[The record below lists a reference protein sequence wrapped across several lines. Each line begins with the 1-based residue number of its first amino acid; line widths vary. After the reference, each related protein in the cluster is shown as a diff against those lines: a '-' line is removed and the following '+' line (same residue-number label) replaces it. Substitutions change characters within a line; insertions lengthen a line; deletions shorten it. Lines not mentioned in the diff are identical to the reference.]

1 MEVTWLTAF
10 VQFRCKVFIMSRLI
24 KVHIEFTVK
33 YYRKDTVIFI
43 LLIDISVNNA
53 YNNFIRVKGV
63 VKMAPRSYE
72 ANEQIKDERRNQIL
86 QSALKIFTRKG
97 LAAAKIS
104 DISTDIGISYG
115 LVYHY
120 FKSKEDIY
128 FELVDYAIN
137 SIEHV
142 IEEVKREVDEPIEQ
156 IQQIAARVLSSI
168 ENKDTSGFYYV
179 LIMNAI
185 TCEAAPIPASKIIE
199 ECMNRLALLADIISN
214 GQKRGQ
220 IREGDPMELAV
231 TCFSALI
238 GLASLKVSGTIKT
251 LPDSD
256 VLMRLF

>member
-1 MEVTWLTAF
+1 MVIHKKAGNNPAF
-10 VQFRCKVFIMSRLI
+10 
-24 KVHIEFTVK
+24 
-33 YYRKDTVIFI
+33 
-43 LLIDISVNNA
+43 LLIDISIHNV
-53 YNNFIRVKGV
+53 YNYYIKGKGV
-63 VKMAPRSYE
+63 VDMAPRSHE

-86 QSALKIFTRKG
+86 QSALKIFTRRG
-97 LAAAKIS
+97 LAATKMS
-104 DISTDIGISYG
+104 DISTDTGISYG

-128 FELVDYAIN
+128 SELINYAIN
-137 SIEHV
+137 SIEKV
-142 IEEVKREVDEPIEQ
+142 IEEIKKKTDEPIEQ
-156 IQQIAARVLSSI
+156 IQQIFTRVLNSV

-185 TCEAAPIPASKIIE
+185 TCEAVPVSAPKIIE

-214 GQKRGQ
+214 GQKKGQ

-231 TCFSALI
+231 TCFSTLI

-256 VLMRLF
+256 ILMRLF